1 MNFQVLAEDENNLK
15 ALFRR
20 GKARA
25 ELGQTDAAREDF
37 EKAKKFAPQD
47 KAIMKELRLITEHEK
62 AVYQKQK
69 ELYKGIFG
77 PRPEQ
82 VPKRRSLYVRFW
94 QWLVFIFCSLFKFR
108 KQKDE

>member
-1 MNFQVLAEDENNLK
+1 MNFQVLTEDENNVK

-37 EKAKKFAPQD
+37 EKAKKTAPQD
-47 KAIMKELRLITEHEK
+47 KAIARELRLIAEHEK

-77 PRPEQ
+77 PRPEPK
-82 VPKRRSLYVRFW
+82 PKRSWLLRFW
-94 QWLVFIFCSLFKFR
+94 QWLVSIFYYLLRFR
-108 KQKDE
+108 KQKAE